1 MKRKIVVFIL
11 IIVCFLLQC
20 TVFKQLSF
28 ANVVPNLLIV
38 VTSSFGFMRGKKE
51 GMYVGLVSGMLIDLF
66 FCEIYGFYTLLYMYI
81 GFVNGFFKNMFYDD
95 DIKLPMVLITGS
107 DFVYGCII
115 YVFSFL
121 LRGRF
126 DAWYYFKTVIFPEV
140 IYTVIVTLVFYRII
154 RAINRKLEDSEKR
167 SAAKFV

>member
-1 MKRKIVVFIL
+1 MKRKIVIFIL
-11 IIVCFLLQC
+11 IIICFLLQC
-20 TVFKQLSF
+20 TVLKQFSF

-51 GMYVGLVSGMLIDLF
+51 GMYVGLISGMLIDLF

-95 DIKLPMVLITGS
+95 DIKLPMILITGS

-115 YVFSFL
+115 YVCSFL

-126 DAWYYFKTVIFPEV
+126 DTWYYFKSVIIPEV
-140 IYTVIVTLVFYRII
+140 IYTVIVTLIFYRII
-154 RAINRKLEDSEKR
+154 RRIFDYKGNRIDS
-167 SAAKFV
+167 

>member
-1 MKRKIVVFIL
+1 MKRKIVGFIL

-20 TVFKQLSF
+20 TVFKQFSF

-51 GMYVGLVSGMLIDLF
+51 GMYVGLISGMLIDLF
-66 FCEIYGFYTLLYMYI
+66 FSEFFGFYTLLYMYI

-107 DFVYGCII
+107 DFIYGCII

-126 DAWYYFKTVIFPEV
+126 DAWYYFKSVIIPEV
-140 IYTVIVTLVFYRII
+140 IYTVIVTLIFYRII

>member
-38 VTSSFGFMRGKKE
+38 VTSSFGFMRGKKD
-51 GMYVGLVSGMLIDLF
+51 GMYVGMVSGMLIDLF
-66 FCEIYGFYTLLYMYI
+66 FCEIFGFYTLLYMYI

-140 IYTVIVTLVFYRII
+140 IYRVIVTLVFYRII

>member
-38 VTSSFGFMRGKKE
+38 VTSSFGFMRGKKD
-51 GMYVGLVSGMLIDLF
+51 GMYVGMVSGMLIDLF
-66 FCEIYGFYTLLYMYI
+66 FCEIFGFYTLLYMYI

-126 DAWYYFKTVIFPEV
+126 DAWYYFKSVIFPEV
-140 IYTVIVTLVFYRII
+140 IYTVIVTLIFYRII

>member
-20 TVFKQLSF
+20 TVFKELSF

-126 DAWYYFKTVIFPEV
+126 DAWYYFKSVIFPEV
-140 IYTVIVTLVFYRII
+140 IYTVIVTLIFYRII

>member
-1 MKRKIVVFIL
+1 
-11 IIVCFLLQC
+11 
-20 TVFKQLSF
+20 
-28 ANVVPNLLIV
+28 
-38 VTSSFGFMRGKKE
+38 
-51 GMYVGLVSGMLIDLF
+51 
-66 FCEIYGFYTLLYMYI
+66 
-81 GFVNGFFKNMFYDD
+81 MFYDD